1 MRIRTRLWTAI
12 LAAALLGVAFAQGDR
27 ENVTLLF
34 WPPENE
40 NMQVVIDAY
49 NEGPGAEAGVF
60 VDQLVFSR
68 QGYFDKELADLAA
81 GSTEFDLALI
91 TTYTL
96 GRFAP
101 YLEPIGECVSDEV
114 GETMLEASLDSMRFD
129 GNLYGI
135 PTDVSLHFMYFR
147 QDLIDDL
154 LADDD
159 AQERFRAISEEHLGT
174 AMDPK
179 PPGEWTW
186 DDYMATT
193 LYFTQAIN
201 PDSPTRFGTV
211 LQLRNLIFNIMLWQN
226 ILVSEGG
233 NWMDAEGNVTID
245 TPEARRALEVYQRL
259 IEANATPPGSINYEY
274 AEANEAFRSGQ
285 AATMLQWNAAF
296 NQLNNSEESPQVAGN
311 IGLAP
316 PPAGAEGNATHVHS
330 LGIGMNVAS
339 EHKEAACDFLSYLGT
354 EEAMEIYAGVGG
366 IPPVSSVLVG
376 RAEERPEFE
385 NTADY
390 LQEHGFVIEGG
401 TADYAVNV
409 YEVLAEEFSGVW
421 AGQQSIDEALASAQQ
436 RVEEIVNE

>member
-1 MRIRTRLWTAI
+1 MPKQALFWLLT
-12 LAAALLGVAFAQGDR
+12 ALLLGGAHAQDT

-81 GSTEFDLALI
+81 GSTEFDLNLI

-101 YLEPIGECVSDEV
+101 YLAPIGQCVDDAV
-114 GETMLEASLDSMRFD
+114 GDTMLPASLDSLRFD
-129 GNLYGI
+129 GDLYGI
-135 PTDVSLHFMYFR
+135 PTDVSLHFLYFR
-147 QDLIDDL
+147 QDLIDEL
-154 LADDD
+154 LNNEAWQTRYREI
-159 AQERFRAISEEHLGT
+159 AEEHLGE
-174 AMDPK
+174 ARDPK
-179 PPGEWTW
+179 APQEWTW
-186 DDYMATT
+186 DDFVATS
-193 LYFTQAIN
+193 LFFTQSIN
-201 PDSPTRFGTV
+201 PDSPTRFGTT

-233 NWMDAEGNVTID
+233 NWMSEDGTVTLD
-245 TPEARRALEVYQRL
+245 TPEARRALEVYQR
-259 IEANATPPGSINYEY
+259 IIDANATPPGSINYEY

-296 NQLNNSEESPQVAGN
+296 NQLNDAEQSPLVAGN

-316 PPAGAEGNATHVHS
+316 PPAGSAGNRTHVHS
-330 LGIGMNVAS
+330 LGIGMNAAS
-339 EHKEAACDFLSYLGT
+339 EHQDAACHFLSFLGT

-366 IPPVSSVLVG
+366 IPPVANVLEG
-376 RAEERPEFE
+376 RADTRPEFQ
-385 NTADY
+385 NTSSY
-390 LQEHGFVIEGG
+390 LDEYGFVVEGG
-401 TADYAVNV
+401 TADYAVPV
-409 YEVLAEEFSGVW
+409 YEVLAEEFSAVW
-421 AGQQSIDEALASAQQ
+421 SGQQDIDTALVNAQR
-436 RVEEIVNE
+436 RVEELATP